1 MKTPPGHREAP
12 PAHVVAAVEGERDRR
27 FLIFGGVVLVA
38 IALGFKSEIWAENQV
53 WVLGLGLIVVAA
65 PVLLGYLRSAGEPPA
80 VEHYIPVALGAITL
94 AGLASSPVFNLQL
107 WQFAGL
113 SVLFG
118 VGFVVAGRLDYLRIH
133 GSEKRGHVVLQEA
146 ILIAFLAGAYVV
158 VVTLPFN
165 PILKLLWILTIT
177 FLASYRSFR
186 INGSSIA
193 PSRAFIFAV
202 FVAQVVTFLAWAVT
216 ALESYL
222 VLNEGTFAVM
232 LLFAWYIN
240 RGLVRHTVEDSFT
253 RNVVFEYVAFAAV
266 LIYLFVSNY
275 QAGR

>member
-12 PAHVVAAVEGERDRR
+12 VRVVAAVEGERDRR

-38 IALGFKSEIWAENQV
+38 IALGFKSDIWAENQV
-53 WVLGLGLIVVAA
+53 WALGLGLIVVAA

-94 AGLASSPVFNLQL
+94 AGLASSPIFSLQL

-113 SVLFG
+113 SVLVG
-118 VGFVVAGRLDYLRIH
+118 VGFVVAGRLDYLRIR

-165 PILKLLWILTIT
+165 IILKLLWILTIT

-202 FVAQVVTFLAWAVT
+202 FVAQVVTFLAWAVIT
-216 ALESYL
+216 LESYL

-266 LIYLFVSNY
+266 LVYLFVSNY
-275 QAGR
+275 QAR

>member
-1 MKTPPGHREAP
+1 MKIPPGHREAP
-12 PAHVVAAVEGERDRR
+12 PSRVVAAVEGERDRR

-133 GSEKRGHVVLQEA
+133 SSEKRGHVVLQEA

-165 PILKLLWILTIT
+165 SILKLLWILTIT